1 MSSKY
6 EYKRNLKIIPFVFE
20 FNFIMKYNISVI
32 INGRLLSHS
41 KRMENCMIYGY
52 ARVSTAKQDI
62 TRQIRNI
69 MAVDANAKIYSET
82 FTGTKTTGRYE
93 LQKLLKKV
101 QTGDTIIFDSVS
113 RMSRNAE
120 EGYLL
125 YKDLFEKDVTLK
137 FLNEPYIDT
146 DVYKE
151 ARGRLIPMT
160 GTDVD
165 LILKGVNQYLMCL
178 AEKQIRLA
186 FEQAQKERD
195 DLSIRTKQGLVTAR
209 NNGKQIGRVA
219 GTVVHTKKSKA
230 AKDKILKYSKSFGGN
245 VADKDLVKMIGI
257 DRGTYYKYKK
267 ELKIEKEREAS
278 NA

>member
-1 MSSKY
+1 M
-6 EYKRNLKIIPFVFE
+6 E
-20 FNFIMKYNISVI
+20 
-32 INGRLLSHS
+32 INGRL
-41 KRMENCMIYGY
+41 KPYIKTENLGKIPEERKKKMIYGY

-69 MAVDANAKIYSET
+69 IAVCADAKIYSET

-101 QTGDTIIFDSVS
+101 QPGDTIIFDSVS

-120 EGYLL
+120 EGYML
-125 YKDLFEKDVTLK
+125 YKELFENDITLR

-151 ARGRLIPMT
+151 ARGKLIPLT

-165 LILKGVNQYLMCL
+165 LILQGVNQYLMCL

-195 DLSIRTKQGLVTAR
+195 DLSTRTKQGLVTAR
-209 NNGKQIGRVA
+209 NNGKQIGRMTGA
-219 GTVVHTKKSKA
+219 VVQTKKSIEAKEKIAKYAKA
-230 AKDKILKYSKSFGGN
+230 FGGN
-245 VADKDLVKMIGI
+245 VADKDLIKMIDI

-267 ELKIEKEREAS
+267 ELKAAQEAQIQPIE
-278 NA
+278 